1 MTQRGHITL
10 VTGGARSGK
19 SALAERLVLRHAMPR
34 IYIATAQARDVEM
47 GERIKA
53 HQQDRGQGW
62 RTIEEPL
69 DLAGTLRATDGQGVR
84 LVDCLT
90 LWMSNCMGSADI
102 GALMVTLRQQCCP
115 VVLVSNELGQ
125 GIVPDNALA
134 RRFRDDHG
142 RMNQAVAA
150 LADQVWMA
158 VSGMP
163 LRLKPMAESPD
174 DPI

>member
-1 MTQRGHITL
+1 
-10 VTGGARSGK
+10 
-19 SALAERLVLRHAMPR
+19 MPR
-34 IYIATAQARDVEM
+34 IYIATAQARDAEM

-102 GALMVTLRQQCCP
+102 GALTVTLRQQCCP
-115 VVLVSNELGQ
+115 VVLVSNELGRGSCGQ
-125 GIVPDNALA
+125 RPGPPVP
-134 RRFRDDHG
+134 RRSRPDEPG
-142 RMNQAVAA
+142 GGGV
-150 LADQVWMA
+150 ADQVWMA

>member
-1 MTQRGHITL
+1 MKTL
-10 VTGGARSGK
+10 RVPGMVTVEEPL
-19 SALAERLVLRHAMPR
+19 ALAEAIAANSKPHTLV
-34 IYIATAQARDVEM
+34 V
-47 GERIKA
+47 
-53 HQQDRGQGW
+53 
-62 RTIEEPL
+62 
-69 DLAGTLRATDGQGVR
+69 
-84 LVDCLT
+84 VDCLT
-90 LWMSNCMGSADI
+90 LWMSNCLGSADI
-102 GALMVTLRQQCCP
+102 GALTVTLRQQCCP